1 MDFGGLRE
9 AMVDQDHLRLYHR
22 AAIALGSTKPFAQIV
37 MSYRMVS
44 QRKPPSPLQE
54 TDLYVPVGRCQ

>member
-1 MDFGGLRE
+1 MGFGGQRE
-9 AMVDQDHLRLYHR
+9 AMVGQDHPRLYHR
-22 AAIALGSTKPFAQIV
+22 AAIALGLIRPFAQIV

-54 TDLYVPVGRCQ
+54 TDLCVPVGRYQ